1 MILLKIIKILCVF
14 YLLRLEIILFEL
26 VIKKE
31 NLLSPL
37 LTVAGAVD
45 KRQSLLILSHF
56 LLKLS
61 NGVLLIT
68 ATDLEI
74 EISAQVVC
82 DSKQEEGSITVP
94 AKKFIDIIKSLEENA
109 SPKIVCNQNV
119 LTIKEGRSSF
129 KLTTLPA
136 EHYPA
141 SEDEC
146 NEVELSI
153 PRIDLLQLLQ
163 STHFAMSQQDVRVFL
178 NGLFLDFGPN
188 LISCVATD
196 GHRMAINRY
205 SCVNTAD
212 NKLLIPKKS
221 VLELVRLLNGITD
234 EHVLLAAGKAHIK
247 LITKQFVFSSK
258 LIEARFPPY
267 NKAIPKAQDK
277 QILIDCAVL
286 RRSLARTVILAHEKS
301 KAVMLYLQQGML
313 TLIANNNEQEEAVES
328 LPAETQGEE
337 LKIGLNATYLLDVLN
352 HFGEGMIRISM
363 ATTDTS
369 ILIESVDFPSYQ
381 YIIMPMKL

>member
-1 MILLKIIKILCVF
+1 
-14 YLLRLEIILFEL
+14 LFEL

-31 NLLSPL
+31 DLLPPL

-45 KRQSLLILSHF
+45 KKQSLAILSHF
-56 LLKLS
+56 LLKLAD
-61 NGVLLIT
+61 GVLLIT

-82 DSKQEEGSITVP
+82 ESNQAEGSITVP
-94 AKKFIDIIKSLEENA
+94 AKKFIDIIKSLEEH
-109 SPKIVCNQNV
+109 STPKVVCDNSV

-136 EHYPA
+136 EHFPA
-141 SEDEC
+141 SEDES

-153 PRIDLLQLLQ
+153 PRVDLLHLLQ

-178 NGLFLDFGPN
+178 NGLFLDFEPN
-188 LISCVATD
+188 LISSVATD

-205 SCVNTAD
+205 SCSNKAD
-212 NKLLIPKKS
+212 NKLLIPKKGIQ
-221 VLELVRLLNGITD
+221 ELLRLLNGIND
-234 EHVLLAAGKAHIK
+234 EQVFLVAGKSHVK
-247 LITKQFVFSSK
+247 LITNQFVFSSK

-267 NKAIPKAQDK
+267 TKAIPKAQDK
-277 QILIDCAVL
+277 QILIDCATL
-286 RRSLARTVILAHEKS
+286 KRSLSRTVILAHEKS
-301 KAVMLYLQQGML
+301 KAVLLHLQPGLL

-328 LPAETQGEE
+328 LPAETQGDE

-352 HFGEGMIRISM
+352 HFGEGMIRLSM
-363 ATTDTS
+363 STTDSS
-369 ILIESVDFPSYQ
+369 ILIESIANDNYQ